1 MCKIGRTISQE
12 RVIRCGVPQGSTLGP
27 LLFLLYVNDF
37 PSCLSQSITSMF
49 ADDTNLTTSGK
60 SIKDIQN
67 QFISDLENIHTWLL
81 TNKLTLNKEKTEYM
95 IISSRQRLAKI
106 DDDPKISLD
115 GIDIKRVKQAN
126 TLGIVIDE
134 K

>member
-1 MCKIGRTISQE
+1 
-12 RVIRCGVPQGSTLGP
+12 
-27 LLFLLYVNDF
+27 
-37 PSCLSQSITSMF
+37 MF

-67 QFISDLENIHTWLL
+67 QLNSDLENIHTWLL

-106 DDDPKISLD
+106 DDDPNISLD
-115 GIDIKRVKQAN
+115 GINISGGSRVCQN
-126 TLGIVIDE
+126 RL
-134 K
+134 

>member
-1 MCKIGRTISQE
+1 
-12 RVIRCGVPQGSTLGP
+12 
-27 LLFLLYVNDF
+27 
-37 PSCLSQSITSMF
+37 MF
-49 ADDTNLTTSGK
+49 DDDTNLTKSGK

-67 QFISDLENIHTWLL
+67 QLNSDLEIIHTWLL
-81 TNKLTLNKEKTEYM
+81 IITNKLTLNKEKTEYM

-106 DDDPKISLD
+106 DDDPKISVD
-115 GIDIKRVKQAN
+115 VIEIKRVKQAN